1 MAYYDEGEETNIS
14 GIGTHT
20 IPLNQGVMKYDQ
32 KRREEYPDIRE
43 QLDDLFKAGAFSTA
57 MTARIQATKDRYPKE
72 TDAEFQAKL
81 DEHRKNHP

>member
-1 MAYYDEGEETNIS
+1 MAYYDEGEETNMV
-14 GIGTHT
+14 GFGTHA

-57 MTARIQATKDRYPKE
+57 MTARIQAVKDRYPKQ
-72 TDAEFQAKL
+72 TDAEWEAIL
-81 DEHRKNHP
+81 DAHLNG